1 MVNAPIGDKDLW
13 AHIAVVE
20 IEGNKVKKG
29 AQMYNY
35 RNDANGIALMRAEKE
50 WQVSQE
56 RAEREWQIS
65 KEREQMLFEKQNGL
79 GMYWKRS
86 HEG

>member
-1 MVNAPIGDKDLW
+1 MVNAPVGDKDLW
-13 AHIAVVE
+13 AHIAVVK
-20 IEGNKVKKG
+20 IEGNKVKRG

-35 RNDANGIALMRAEKE
+35 RIDANGIALMRAEKE
-50 WQVSQE
+50 WQIV
-56 RAEREWQIS
+56 

-79 GMYWKRS
+79 GMYWRHS